1 MSANRTALFTIG
13 NGEMKMNI
21 FGYTLPKLRRS
32 FESLGENP
40 AKADI
45 VFNGVYKKGARDF
58 HGFGFAERVAE
69 KLEETFAFDLPKVV
83 ERRESSDAA
92 KLLLELSDGE
102 FVETVLMRQRFGN
115 CVCVSTQVGC
125 NMGCKFCQ
133 SGQMKKR
140 RDLKVEEIVGQVLAL
155 SEEFSCKIDGVS
167 VMGIGEP
174 FDSFQN
180 TADFI
185 SIVSDDKGLAVGR
198 RHVTVSTCGIVP
210 KIYEY
215 AELPLPCS
223 LAISLHAADDGLRSE
238 LMPINKKYPIADV
251 LKAAEYYSNKTRH
264 RVALEYIMLDGVND
278 SDECARQLAEVID
291 GRDFYVNLIPYNS
304 TESGFRKSDTDRIS
318 RFCGVLKENG
328 VIATKRREFGADLKA
343 ACGQLRS
350 DHEKR

>member
-1 MSANRTALFTIG
+1 
-13 NGEMKMNI
+13 MNI
-21 FGYTLPKLRRS
+21 FGYTLPRLRRQ
-32 FESLGENP
+32 FESMGENP

-45 VFNGVYKKGARDF
+45 VFGGVYKNGERGF
-58 HGFGFAERVAE
+58 RGFGFAERVAE
-69 KLEETFAFDLPKVV
+69 RLENAFDFELPAVV
-83 ERRESSDAA
+83 ENRESADAA

-102 FVETVLMRQRFGN
+102 FIETVLMRQRFEN

-133 SGQMKKR
+133 SGLMKKR
-140 RDLKVEEIVGQVLAL
+140 RDLKVEEIVGQVLAI
-155 SEEFSCKIDGVS
+155 SREFSCKIDGVS

-174 FDSFQN
+174 FDNFQS

-198 RHVTVSTCGIVP
+198 RHVTVSTCGIAP

-223 LAISLHAADDGLRSE
+223 LAISLHAPNDALRTE
-238 LMPINKKYPIADV
+238 LMPINKKYPIAEV
-251 LKAAEYYSNKTRH
+251 LKAAEYYSEKTHH

-278 SDECARQLAEVID
+278 SDEDARQLAEVIG

-304 TESGFRKSDTDRIS
+304 TESEFCKSSLDKLS
-318 RFCGVLKENG
+318 RFCGILKENG

-343 ACGQLRS
+343 ACGQLRA
-350 DHEKR
+350 DHDKTL

>member
-1 MSANRTALFTIG
+1 MR
-13 NGEMKMNI
+13 MN
-21 FGYTLPKLRRS
+21 FFEFTLPKLRS
-32 FESLGENP
+32 EFERLGENP

-45 VFNGVYKKGARDF
+45 SFDGVYKNGERGF
-58 HGFGFAERVAE
+58 RGFGFAERVAE
-69 KLEETFAFDLPKVV
+69 KLESAFDFELPTVV
-83 ERRESSDAA
+83 EKRESADAA
-92 KLLLELSDGE
+92 KLLLKLRDGE
-102 FVETVLMRQRFGN
+102 FIETVLMRQRFGN

-133 SGQMKKR
+133 SGRMKKR
-140 RDLKVEEIVGQVLAL
+140 RDLSVSEIVGQVLAV
-155 SEEFSCKIDGVS
+155 SREFSCGIDGVS

-174 FDSFQN
+174 FDNFQS

-198 RHVTVSTCGIVP
+198 RHVTVSTCGVVP

-223 LAISLHAADDGLRSE
+223 LAISLHAANDALRSE
-238 LMPINKKYPIADV
+238 LMPINNRYPISEV
-251 LKAAEYYSNKTRH
+251 LKAAEYYSQKTRH

-278 SDECARQLAEVID
+278 SDEDAVRLAKVIG

-304 TESGFRKSDTDRIS
+304 TESDYRKSGADKLS
-318 RFCGVLKENG
+318 RFCGILKENG

-343 ACGQLRS
+343 ACGQLRADREHS
-350 DHEKR
+350 